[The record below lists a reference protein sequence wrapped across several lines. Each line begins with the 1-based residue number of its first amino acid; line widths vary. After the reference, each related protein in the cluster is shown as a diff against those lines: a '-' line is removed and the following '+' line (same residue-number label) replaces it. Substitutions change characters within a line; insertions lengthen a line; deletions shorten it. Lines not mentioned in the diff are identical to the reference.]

1 MTDKEKKIFLK
12 EFGSRVKQYRTE
24 KGMSQEE
31 LANLVGYTSDNARSS
46 VQKIESGK
54 SDLPAS
60 KIHILAKSLN
70 VPVGKLMGWYDE
82 FDRQHDTEKLETEV
96 HVIELIQKLHG
107 KTASEAFHLYI
118 QLDELDRGKIVER
131 METLLEQEKYSIQKE
146 LSGVKAM

>member
-146 LSGVKAM
+146 SSGVKAV